1 MMPSNL
7 NKKSLFILL
16 LIFVFSN
23 LKAEEEEVDIW
34 KQTNKST
41 TIETEKKIQPSDG
54 SSSLNKNELNFKKVS
69 VQSSTIEEEKEIKLH
84 GLFDPEQNSFELSM
98 WESSA
103 ASDITEI
110 IKRIE
115 KINLSPFA
123 EKMFIDIIFTYSYL
137 PQNMDEEDFL
147 KIKTNW
153 LIKNEK
159 DEVIEKFLNKNENFF
174 NKKKVIQY
182 LVDKN
187 IASADIKKGCD
198 KIQFINKEIK
208 DSYLDKFRIY
218 CLVYNKK
225 SSQAQL
231 LYDILKE
238 EGRSDKF
245 FDDKISYLF
254 GFSEKTSKKI
264 NDSNLL
270 NFYLSSVTIKDF
282 KYQPTQKTKE
292 SIWQYLNSANLIDI
306 ENIEDNKKIE
316 ELEIAANRDSLKKA
330 KIFEIYKRKNFDLNT
345 LLNANELHKKLDPVD
360 SRALIYQKF
369 LLSDDVSNKLD
380 LLFLL
385 QDKFNQ
391 NNLKNVYS
399 EFLSDRLKEFNTNDI
414 PENYTELVKKSII
427 IENNNVKRKLKY
439 DDKILHR
446 SKVLKFYTEKNVPA
460 KKAQKDLENIYKKIK
475 RNKKYFFSAKD
486 LVLVEALEKDG
497 LKIPKELNHKDVAKK
512 YSVPK
517 NLENLIK
524 NGEKGFLALKIVEII
539 GEDNISNLDPETIYF
554 ITHLLNKANLTILRN
569 KVIVSA
575 LPLRT

>member
-174 NKKKVIQY
+174 NKKKIIQY

-292 SIWQYLNSANLIDI
+292 SIWQYLNSAN
-306 ENIEDNKKIE
+306 
-316 ELEIAANRDSLKKA
+316 
-330 KIFEIYKRKNFDLNT
+330 
-345 LLNANELHKKLDPVD
+345 
-360 SRALIYQKF
+360 
-369 LLSDDVSNKLD
+369 
-380 LLFLL
+380 
-385 QDKFNQ
+385 
-391 NNLKNVYS
+391 
-399 EFLSDRLKEFNTNDI
+399 
-414 PENYTELVKKSII
+414 
-427 IENNNVKRKLKY
+427 
-439 DDKILHR
+439 
-446 SKVLKFYTEKNVPA
+446 
-460 KKAQKDLENIYKKIK
+460 
-475 RNKKYFFSAKD
+475 
-486 LVLVEALEKDG
+486 
-497 LKIPKELNHKDVAKK
+497 
-512 YSVPK
+512 
-517 NLENLIK
+517 
-524 NGEKGFLALKIVEII
+524 
-539 GEDNISNLDPETIYF
+539 
-554 ITHLLNKANLTILRN
+554 
-569 KVIVSA
+569 
-575 LPLRT
+575 